1 MQKTFL
7 ISVLLF
13 AIHLSVFG
21 QEVKSIKTIESI
33 VNAREK
39 STLNIKPNNQAK
51 IIWADNFKYKQTEI
65 AFVYLHGFGASSR
78 EGEPIMSKLSKKYKA
93 NIYKSRLKEHGI
105 NREDS
110 FKYLTPENYLASAKE
125 ALSIGKIIGKKVIL
139 VSTSTGGSLSLKLA
153 SEDDSIA
160 GLIMYSPFID
170 FKNPAFKMIST
181 PEGKAGFIKMNKGSK
196 IMTQERPAEEAKFWS
211 TIYHIDG
218 YEALVKMILDIM
230 KPETFSKVKAP
241 AFVGYYYKNE
251 QEQDQVVSVAA
262 MLKMFDKIST
272 SKDKKVK
279 VAFPETGN
287 HVIGCD
293 LRSKDWQSVYNK
305 TVQFID
311 TVILGKPQQYSFD
324 LQGHRGARGL
334 SPENTLQAFKKALD
348 LNVNTLELDVVVS
361 KDDKVVVSHEPY
373 LNADIV
379 LDAKGNRITKEEGLA
394 FNFYK
399 NNYKNIKKYDVG
411 SLGNLKFPEQEKSV
425 AYKPLLSEVINYVEN
440 INSEVFY
447 NIEIKSTPND
457 EKKGYQPSVK
467 DFSDLVI
474 KQLRKSKL
482 PIERITLQSFDPRV
496 LEYIHKTYPAYR
508 LAFLTYKNNA
518 KTNLKMLSFVPQI
531 YSPYFI
537 LLNKSEVDALHDQNM
552 KVIPWTVNE
561 KEDMINLLKMG
572 VDGIITDY
580 PNIALPLRK

>member
-1 MQKTFL
+1 MQRTFL

-13 AIHLSVFG
+13 AIHLAVFG

-33 VNAREK
+33 VNAKEK
-39 STLNIKPNNQAK
+39 SILNIKPNNQAK
-51 IIWADNFKYKQTEI
+51 IIWADNFNQKQSEI

-78 EGEPIMSKLSKKYKA
+78 EGEPIMSQLSKKYNA
-93 NIYKSRLKEHGI
+93 NVYMSRLKEHGI

-110 FKYLTPENYLASAKE
+110 FKHLTPENYLASAKE
-125 ALSIGKIIGKKVIL
+125 ALSIGKIIGKKIIL

-153 SEDDSIA
+153 SEENSIA

-170 FKNPAFKMIST
+170 LKNPAFKMIVT
-181 PEGKAGFIKMNKGSK
+181 PEGKAGFIKMNKGSEIIK
-196 IMTQERPAEEAKFWS
+196 QERPEEEAKFWS

-218 YEALVKMILDIM
+218 YEALIKMIVATM
-230 KPETFSKVKAP
+230 KPETFSKVKVP

-251 QEQDQVVSVAA
+251 QEQDQVVSVPA
-262 MLKMFDKIST
+262 MLKMFDDLGTST
-272 SKDKKVK
+272 EKKVK
-279 VAFPETGN
+279 IAFPETGN

-293 LRSKDWQSVYNK
+293 LRSKDWQSVYNE

-311 TVILGKPQQYSFD
+311 DVILEKKQQYNFD

-348 LNVNTLELDVVVS
+348 INVNTIELDVVIS

-373 LNADIV
+373 LNAEIV
-379 LDAKGNRITKEEGLA
+379 LDAKGERITKEEGLA

-399 NNYKNIKKYDVG
+399 NNYKKIKKYDVG
-411 SLGNLKFPEQEKSV
+411 SLGNAKFPEQEKSI
-425 AYKPLLSEVINYVEN
+425 AYKPLLSEVINYVEH

-447 NIEIKSTPND
+447 NIEIKSTQND

-474 KQLRKSKL
+474 TQLKKSKL
-482 PIERITLQSFDPRV
+482 PVKRITLQSFDPRV
-496 LEYIHKTYPAYR
+496 LEYIHKTYPEYR
-508 LAFLTYKNNA
+508 LAFLTYQNDA

-531 YSPYFI
+531 YSPYYI
-537 LLNKSEVDALHDQNM
+537 LVNKNEVDAIHQRNM
-552 KVIPWTVNE
+552 KVIPWTVNN

-580 PNIALPLRK
+580 PNIAVPLRK